1 MLAPAKLQQ
10 LHALI
15 EQSTSEEWL
24 WMSGYL
30 SGLARGNNTAQ
41 LPPASSKINAIGSI
55 TVVYGTET
63 GNSKKVATTLAGKL
77 KQAGRKTKLV
87 AAEQYNLQQLS
98 KEETLLVVIST
109 QGEGEPPANAK
120 ALYDYL
126 HQLQT
131 PLVSLQY
138 SVLALGSKSY
148 PLFCQAGI
156 DVDAQLKRLQATALA
171 PIALCDDDYEPV
183 ADAWMSNL
191 LTALQQQAPV
201 TKPAATIV
209 SVQCSGKK
217 TFTATLG
224 VNQLLSDTG
233 SNKKVH
239 HLEFDLPEE
248 LVYLPG
254 NAVGITPHNSAS
266 TVAQIIQL
274 LQVQPDA
281 IYSFKQQSASAKHL
295 LTQAVSITHLTT
307 AVVKKYAQLI
317 QTDIPDTRMDLLD
330 LLRIYPWP
338 AEFSAQQLFDMLNPI
353 TPRLYTISSSPN
365 THPGQIH
372 LTTALHEFDT
382 EDGHKCGFGSGYV
395 TQLKPGTKVEMFL
408 HQQKHFQIPRSDR
421 HLIMLAYGTGIAP
434 FRSMVAERDAT
445 GATGKNWLL
454 FAEENRVTDFYYQSE
469 WQSLYDT
476 GSLHH
481 WHVGFTSNSMQPKS
495 LQQLVLDHEDQL
507 WQWLNSGAYLFISG
521 EKSQAGKPVEDVL
534 LQIIARKQ
542 KSSED
547 AAANYLKELAK
558 EGRYAKELY

>member
-30 SGLARGNNTAQ
+30 AGLARGNDAAQ
-41 LPPASSKINAIGSI
+41 LPPASNKATANGTI
-55 TVVYGTET
+55 TVLYGTET

-87 AAEQYNLQQLS
+87 AAEQYKPQQLS
-98 KEETLLVVIST
+98 TEETVLIAIST

-131 PLVSLQY
+131 PLQGLQY
-138 SVLALGSKSY
+138 AVVALGSKSY

-156 DVDAQLKRLQATALA
+156 DVDAQLKRLQATAIA

-183 ADAWMSNL
+183 ADAWMSNV

-201 TKPAATIV
+201 AKPAAAVV
-209 SVQCSGKK
+209 SVQSSGKK

-224 VNQLLSDTG
+224 VNQLLNDTG

-266 TVAQIIQL
+266 VVAQIIQL
-274 LQVQPDA
+274 LQVNPDA
-281 IYSFKQQSASAKHL
+281 VFSFKQQTASAKHL
-295 LTQAVSITHLTT
+295 LTQVVSITHLTT

-317 QTDIPDTRMDLLD
+317 QTDIPDTRIDLFD

-338 AEFSAQQLFDMLNPI
+338 SEFAPQQLFDILNPI

-372 LTTALHEFDT
+372 LTAALHEFDT
-382 EDGHKCGFGSGYV
+382 EEGSKHGFGSTYV
-395 TQLKPGTKVEMFL
+395 TQLKPGTKVDMFL

-445 GATGKNWLL
+445 GASGKNWLL

-469 WQSLYDT
+469 WQSLHET
-476 GSLHH
+476 GSLHQ
-481 WHVGFTSNSMQPKS
+481 WHVGFSTNTQQQKS
-495 LQQLVLDHEDQL
+495 LSQLVLEHEEQL
-507 WQWLNSGAYLFISG
+507 WQWLNSGAYVFISG
-521 EKSQAGKPVEDVL
+521 EKAVAGKPVEEAL
-534 LQIIARKQ
+534 LQLIARKQ
-542 KSSED
+542 QSSEE